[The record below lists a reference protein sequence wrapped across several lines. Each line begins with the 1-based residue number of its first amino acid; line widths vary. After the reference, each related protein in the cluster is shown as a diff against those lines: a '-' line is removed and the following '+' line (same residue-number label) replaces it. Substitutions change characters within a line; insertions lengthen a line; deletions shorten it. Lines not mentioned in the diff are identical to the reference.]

1 VLNSLTKPEC
11 LVYQTGLSSFYSS
24 NSAANFVKFQNRLFT
39 PPPSSRRHQETFKK
53 DTNPFRPKEEGE
65 EVLGQ
70 EYSYLSVIGA
80 LMYLTNNT
88 KPDIAFIVNYLAT
101 QTPASWSTSRASS
114 SRSRT
119 AGARH
124 RFTLTVVR
132 CTGTPPQDV
141 DDGFLPR

>member
-1 VLNSLTKPEC
+1 MDKAYPATTRIIVCALEKDKDP
-11 LVYQTGLSSFYSS
+11 F
-24 NSAANFVKFQNRLFT
+24 K
-39 PPPSSRRHQETFKK
+39 SR
-53 DTNPFRPKEEGE
+53 EERE

-141 DDGFLPR
+141 DDGFLPQ